1 MRRGG
6 RSREAS
12 GSPTGYRLQT
22 TGYRLQLPASETHL
36 IWPGN
41 MFYGPT
47 KAIGL
52 SSRWFCRRGKGG
64 KLGFGVAKGST
75 LTAFTVGGL
84 VVKSQRSWHTLKAM
98 IIIY

>member
-22 TGYRLQLPASETHL
+22 TDYRLQLPASETHL

-52 SSRWFCRRGKGG
+52 SSRWFAGGEKEENWVSGLPRG
-64 KLGFGVAKGST
+64 
-75 LTAFTVGGL
+75 
-84 VVKSQRSWHTLKAM
+84 QH
-98 IIIY
+98 